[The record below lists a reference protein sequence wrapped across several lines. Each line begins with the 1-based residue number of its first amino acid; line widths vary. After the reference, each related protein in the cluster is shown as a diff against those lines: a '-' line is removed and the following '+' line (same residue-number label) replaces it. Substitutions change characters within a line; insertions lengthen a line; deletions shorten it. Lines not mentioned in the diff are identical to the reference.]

1 VGTRGRFATQRSGET
16 VDDGLGLL
24 DSVPE
29 GVDEGAIGC
38 QLVHVDL
45 YSEHFG
51 SFVLEDALEGGECR
65 RFLLSAFPRRSPQ
78 SQLSQ

>member
-1 VGTRGRFATQRSGET
+1 MAVDGRS
-16 VDDGLGLL
+16 GLL

-45 YSEHFG
+45 NDEPLG
-51 SFVLEDALEGGECR
+51 SVVVEGVPEGGECR
-65 RFLLSAFPRRSPQ
+65 R
-78 SQLSQ
+78 